1 MEAAEKSR
9 WDLANTGKIFGL
21 ENRRKSCHFMSDD
34 ICSPFYSSLFS
45 SNGDTKNSF
54 EAILIG

>member
-1 MEAAEKSR
+1 MEAEKSR
-9 WDLANTGKIFGL
+9 RDLANTGKIFGL

-45 SNGDTKNSF
+45 NNGDTN
-54 EAILIG
+54 E